1 MSNHACLSLGLLVG
15 GILFTAVPGHASG
28 QVPGPV
34 STSPYGRS
42 PQATKPKPAPSLQPP
57 ASSISRVK
65 SDNYFPQDASGA
77 SFAGISELTED
88 GVIQL
93 VLVRNPTLAQ
103 MAAAAEAA
111 AARYPQVISLED
123 PMFAAS
129 HYPSSIGSRNVEFAY
144 RLEASQ
150 RIPYPGKRALRGQNA
165 LAEARAAGSDV
176 EDTRLQLVESA
187 RMAFYDYFLVERA
200 LEVNRQNLDLLR
212 EFRSN
217 AESRYKTGLVTQQ
230 DVLQAD
236 VEIGRQRER
245 LLTLERMR
253 PVAVARLNTLMHS
266 PPDADLPPPPKQ
278 LGRGGGL
285 PEAAELRAMAMAR
298 RPDLQAVAS
307 RADAER
313 AALALACKEYKPDFE
328 VMAAYDAAWQGSD
341 RDLRTMVG
349 VRMNLPVRLSKR
361 DAAVAEARAK
371 VAQRQAEFAKLSDQT
386 NFEIQQAFE
395 QVRESERAMRLYE
408 ESILP
413 AARENV
419 KAAQTAYVTSKI
431 PFLSLVE
438 AQRSLVGLLDRS
450 YETTAEYHRRFAT
463 LERVTGG
470 PVAIPS
476 PMPGTVLPAT
486 PRQ

>member
-1 MSNHACLSLGLLVG
+1 MSLNASRHLEFLLSSV
-15 GILFTAVPGHASG
+15 LFAAVPCLALG
-28 QVPGPV
+28 QGPV
-34 STSPYGRS
+34 SGGNSPYGRPTLVGKPRPTPSVQPLATNITPVKLVS
-42 PQATKPKPAPSLQPP
+42 PQDPP
-57 ASSISRVK
+57 
-65 SDNYFPQDASGA
+65 GMTLT
-77 SFAGISELTED
+77 GTSELTEE
-88 GVIQL
+88 GVVQQ
-93 VLVRNPTLAQ
+93 VLALNPTLAQ
-103 MAAAAEAA
+103 MAAIAEAA

-129 HYPSSIGSRNVEFAY
+129 QYPSSIGSRNVDFAY
-144 RLEASQ
+144 RFEASQ
-150 RIPYPGKRALRGQNA
+150 KIPYPGKRALRGQNA
-165 LAEARAAGSDV
+165 LAESRAAGSDFA
-176 EDTRLQLVESA
+176 DTRLQLIESA

-200 LEVNRQNLDLLR
+200 LEVNRQNLDLLK
-212 EFRSN
+212 EFRNN

-253 PVAVARLNTLMHS
+253 PVAIARLNTLMHS
-266 PPDADLPPPPKQ
+266 APDAALPPPPKQ
-278 LGRGGGL
+278 LGLAVGL
-285 PEAAELRAMAMAR
+285 PEAVELRALALAQ
-298 RPDLQAVAS
+298 RPDLQAVAN
-307 RADAER
+307 RVDAER

-371 VAQRQAEFAKLSDQT
+371 VAQRQAEFAKLTDQAT
-386 NFEIQQAFE
+386 FEVQQAFE

-419 KAAQTAYVTSKI
+419 KAAQTAYVTGKI

-450 YETTAEYHRRFAT
+450 YETTAEYHRRRAT

-470 PVAIPS
+470 PITTLIPVQT
-476 PMPGTVLPAT
+476 MPQPLT
-486 PRQ
+486 PR